1 MNAKRHWKASMLLY
15 VALFTAVAALLIN
28 GIWDAQQSADAQGL
42 RIAQSAV
49 QRAAVACYATEG
61 RYPQD
66 YNYLRQRYGV
76 QVDEEKYIV
85 HYEIFAENIMPDITV
100 TERMTDAWHL
110 KSIGLVPWQH

>member
-1 MNAKRHWKASMLLY
+1 MNRKRYRNTPVLLCL
-15 VALFTAVAALLIN
+15 VVFAAAVVLLLRGMQDAQRTADTQGLLI
-28 GIWDAQQSADAQGL
+28 AQT
-42 RIAQSAV
+42 AV

-66 YNYLRQRYGV
+66 YDYLRRYYGV

-100 TERMTDAWHL
+100 TERMANA
-110 KSIGLVPWQH
+110 